1 MNTAE
6 RRDIALRVKEVR
18 ETLGVTRDELAAELS
33 ISSSHLANIENCNRD
48 MTLDLL
54 VILKSKYNVSAD
66 YIIFGIGGMFVNVE
80 NQKLSIY
87 GMSDIEKID
96 MMLELYH
103 YISSYRDI
111 VIDGKNVE
119 LQEYLKTVN
128 EQVRMEY
135 LKRVNKRLCITDK
148 R

>member
-6 RRDIALRVKEVR
+6 KTDIALRMKEVR
-18 ETLGVTRDELAAELS
+18 ETLRLTRDEFAEELS

-54 VILKSKYNVSAD
+54 AILKSKYNVSAD
-66 YIIFGIGGMFVNVE
+66 YILFGIGGMFINEE

-96 MMLELYH
+96 MLLELYH

-111 VIDGKNVE
+111 LVDGKDIE
-119 LQEYLKTVN
+119 LLEYLKSVN
-128 EQVRMEY
+128 EQVRIEY
-135 LKRVNKRLCITDK
+135 LKRVNSRLNISDK
-148 R
+148 K

>member
-66 YIIFGIGGMFVNVE
+66 YIIFGIGGMFINVE